1 MNVSI
6 YIKKVCYMYI
16 YIHTFTICCKLMFS
30 YRSMLQILLEAPFL
44 R

>member
-1 MNVSI
+1 MSPF
-6 YIKKVCYMYI
+6 IKKKYAICIYI
-16 YIHTFTICCKLMFS
+16 YIHPFTICCKLMFS